1 GPATSPLDTEGGTR
15 GEAERGAREPL
26 RLREHVLERLGEP
39 VDVALVEH
47 ERRQALEHVDSV
59 ARDLAQDVV
68 LAEERADYE
77 LAEERRLPAVD
88 EAPRPAAAV
97 GLPELDRPR
106 EPEPAHVLDDVE
118 TLAQRLRPLEQV
130 LAEPRRTTGE
140 VARRELVQRREAG
153 DHRRVVRREGRSV
166 RGRVLERVE
175 DRLVH
180 RAAQQQRPDR
190 DVAARE
196 RLRDRDQV
204 RLEPP
209 VLAGEHAAG
218 AAETGLHLV
227 EAEER
232 PVA

>member
-77 LAEERRLPAVD
+77 LAEQRRLPAVD

-106 EPEPAHVLDDVE
+106 EPEHAHVLDDVE
-118 TLAQRLRPLEQV
+118 TLAQRLRPLERGGR
-130 LAEPRRTTGE
+130 APRARAASRGRRPSPRRS
-140 VARRELVQRREAG
+140 ARRSIRARSRARACRRPPRAPSG
-153 DHRRVVRREGRSV
+153 AAAAPRPGRS
-166 RGRVLERVE
+166 RP
-175 DRLVH
+175 
-180 RAAQQQRPDR
+180 RAPSRP
-190 DVAARE
+190 
-196 RLRDRDQV
+196 
-204 RLEPP
+204 
-209 VLAGEHAAG
+209 
-218 AAETGLHLV
+218 
-227 EAEER
+227 
-232 PVA
+232 